1 LQITNLQFLWVN
13 PQIANP
19 QNSLVFQFK
28 SCKSASC
35 SLGFVVAP
43 KFAVDIFVV
52 AVEVTNDA
60 VFMETPV
67 VGVVGVVGFVIPADV
82 AVLAEHRTVL
92 VVPLQIK

>member
-1 LQITNLQFLWVN
+1 MQITNLQFLWVN

-35 SLGFVVAP
+35 SLGFVVAS

-52 AVEVTNDA
+52 AVDVTNDVISVA
-60 VFMETPV
+60 TSV
-67 VGVVGVVGFVIPADV
+67 VVVACVVIPATLPDV

-92 VVPLQIK
+92 VEPLQIK